1 MPRETF
7 ERGLQALQDDMLA
20 LGSIVENALAESV
33 EALLRRDRDAARR
46 LIAQDRLINERR
58 YAIETDTLV
67 LIATQQPMAGDLRE
81 LAAILEIAMELER
94 IGDYAKG
101 IGQINLRL
109 GPEPLLEPIRHVRP
123 MEDKVRGMLHR
134 SLDAFVR
141 RDGAMARAIPAE
153 DDEVDV
159 LYNAVYYELLDHV
172 IANREVIE
180 QANMLLWVAH
190 NLERAADRV
199 INICERVVFTITGEL
214 VELNVTS
221 SGIEDI
227 A

>member
-20 LGSIVENALAESV
+20 LGSMVENALAESV
-33 EALLRRDRDAARR
+33 AALLRRDLEASRR
-46 LIAQDRLINERR
+46 LIAQDRLVNEKR
-58 YAIETDTLV
+58 YAIEGDTLV

-109 GPEPLLEPIRHVRP
+109 GPEPFLAPIRHIRP
-123 MEDKVRGMLHR
+123 MEGKVRSMLHR

-141 RDGAMARAIPAE
+141 RDGALARGIPSE
-153 DDEVDV
+153 DDEVDA
-159 LYNAVYYELLDHV
+159 LYTAVYHELLDHV
-172 IANREVIE
+172 IASREVTE

-199 INICERVVFTITGEL
+199 TNICERVVFTITGEL
-214 VELNVTS
+214 VELNVAGP
-221 SGIEDI
+221 GIEDI